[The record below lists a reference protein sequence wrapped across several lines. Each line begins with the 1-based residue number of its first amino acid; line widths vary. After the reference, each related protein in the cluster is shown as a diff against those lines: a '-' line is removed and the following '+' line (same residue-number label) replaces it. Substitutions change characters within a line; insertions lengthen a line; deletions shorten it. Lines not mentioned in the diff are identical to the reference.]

1 MLPLQFIEE
10 DAFQQFVKGSGK
22 FFFCPNWFR
31 FILMDAINGVCSL
44 FSGTCPEVTLMSRRT
59 LGRRIDD
66 AFQQKLGDIKRKVL
80 QATSVCTTTDVWST
94 STNSFMGV
102 TAHWI
107 DFDTLERRSAA
118 LACKRFIGTHSYDR
132 VADLLLDVY
141 ADFNL
146 ETSKIVGT
154 MTDNGSNTAMA
165 KCTLYWDSPNW
176 PKSAEVV
183 ASVLGRQLSTPC
195 VTHWSSLY
203 HALDVLLTDK
213 EKLKT
218 LSEKLDLPQFRDT
231 EFDFLDEYRGVLYPI
246 AAAIDVLQKSL
257 SGYYKELLP
266 TIVTVEK
273 KLLAQKGKVRHGSVI
288 LDSCLSGLQKRFSGL
303 FKGS

>member
-1 MLPLQFIEE
+1 MQ
-10 DAFQQFVKGSGK
+10 
-22 FFFCPNWFR
+22 
-31 FILMDAINGVCSL
+31 
-44 FSGTCPEVTLMSRRT
+44 
-59 LGRRIDD
+59 
-66 AFQQKLGDIKRKVL
+66 
-80 QATSVCTTTDVWST
+80 
-94 STNSFMGV
+94 
-102 TAHWI
+102 I

-165 KCTLYWDSPNW
+165 KCALYWDSSNW

-195 VTHWSSLY
+195 VTRWSSLY

-246 AAAIDVLQKSL
+246 AAGEVL
-257 SGYYKELLP
+257 LL
-266 TIVTVEK
+266 VY
-273 KLLAQKGKVRHGSVI
+273 
-288 LDSCLSGLQKRFSGL
+288 F
-303 FKGS
+303 